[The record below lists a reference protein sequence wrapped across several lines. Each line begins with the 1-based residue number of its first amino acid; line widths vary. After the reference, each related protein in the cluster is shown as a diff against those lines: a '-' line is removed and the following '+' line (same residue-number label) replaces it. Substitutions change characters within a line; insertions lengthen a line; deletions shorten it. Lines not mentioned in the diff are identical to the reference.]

1 MTQLYLAA
9 ESHGLPLSGKQK
21 STIGNKLIYSFRK
34 KKKGGGPSHTHSFPY
49 DLLVL

>member
-34 KKKGGGPSHTHSFPY
+34 KGGGEPSHTHSFPY

>member
-21 STIGNKLIYSFRK
+21 STIGNKLIYSF
-34 KKKGGGPSHTHSFPY
+34 KKKGGDPSHTHSFPY